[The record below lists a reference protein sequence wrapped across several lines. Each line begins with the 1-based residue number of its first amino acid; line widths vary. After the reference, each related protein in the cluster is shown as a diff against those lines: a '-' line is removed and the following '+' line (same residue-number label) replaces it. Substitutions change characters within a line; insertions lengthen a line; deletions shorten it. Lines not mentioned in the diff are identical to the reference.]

1 MTQIAA
7 IGDLHLDKL
16 DKLFGEDV
24 ANAMILTEFDL
35 ALQWCYDNHIKW
47 VVQLGDI
54 AEHTRLSYTAHK
66 GLMRLCHK
74 WDGKLNLFFIRGNH
88 DWAEEGVHSLELMET
103 LDELGTYETIR
114 FIQGAEQWE
123 LDGIL
128 CNLLSY
134 PHTKPLPSSRQPL
147 NFGHFEVAGSLRD
160 NGRKIKEGFTPNPR
174 HRYVLGHLHTP
185 HDVGKAHFVGT
196 LFQTNFGE
204 SLPKSFTVID
214 CDYEGRALD
223 VNYRRIKWN
232 PAFELVNA
240 VIEDEADWK
249 KLKPGKKY
257 WYKLFISEDVV
268 VPSDIGIRFNI
279 VNTQAW
285 GTRQEL
291 ELLQTADL
299 LSLDGDAAPDLDPD
313 AELTVWLQK
322 KHGIPAKE
330 AQEILRFRN
339 TLLGKANDTTEN

>member
-1 MTQIAA
+1 MVQIAA
-7 IGDLHLDKL
+7 IADLHLDKL
-16 DKLFGEDV
+16 DKLFGEDI
-24 ANAMILTEFDL
+24 ANTMILTEFDL
-35 ALQWCYDNHIKW
+35 ALQWCYDHHIKW
-47 VVQLGDI
+47 VVQLGDV

-66 GLMRLCHK
+66 GLLRLCKK
-74 WDGKLNLFFIRGNH
+74 WDTKLNLFFIRGNH

-103 LDELGTYETIR
+103 LGDLGTYKTIK
-114 FIQGAEQWE
+114 FIHDAEQIDF
-123 LDGIL
+123 DGIT

-134 PHTKPLPSSRQPL
+134 PNTKPLPSNKQPL

-160 NGRKIKEGFTPNPR
+160 NGRKIKEGFEPDPR

-204 SLPKSFTVID
+204 RLPKSFTVID
-214 CDYEGRALD
+214 CDYDGRTLD
-223 VNYRRIKWN
+223 VNYRRVKWH

-240 VIEDEADWK
+240 VIETSDDWSQ
-249 KLKPGKKY
+249 LKSGSKY

-268 VPSDIGIRFNI
+268 VPSDIGVRFNI

-285 GTRQEL
+285 GTQHEL

-299 LSLDGDAAPDLDPD
+299 LSLDGDSAPDLDPD
-313 AELTVWLQK
+313 FELVTWLQK
-322 KHGIPAKE
+322 KHGIDAVEAKH
-330 AQEILRFRN
+330 ILSFRN
-339 TLLGKANDTTEN
+339 TLLEQR